1 MTEFHLLCRLCS
13 IEMDSGVVC
22 PPCVGQLAAD
32 LRALWATGD
41 LHGLDVDLDI
51 AIAKQSK
58 FAPSGG
64 GGRTTEAPL
73 PLNLDASDV
82 RADLH
87 STLATWCR
95 VILDTHGGTTPAD
108 TIAAMAQYL
117 HGQTAIIRTSEWGDE
132 CVDELR
138 EAVRRT
144 RRAIDRPVEKVFAG
158 TCPSCEMPVYGIAD
172 RESARCRTTD
182 CGGVVEDIDAR
193 REASVQAAK
202 EAAPGRQLTVAEA
215 AMAARALGRPITDRG
230 IRKAVAEGRLVA
242 VAVKPKLLVRLGD
255 VLDMTARKAQVA

>member
-1 MTEFHLLCRLCS
+1 MTVFHLLCRTCGS
-13 IEMDSGVVC
+13 EMDSGTVC
-22 PPCVGQLAAD
+22 PPCVGALAAD
-32 LRALWATGD
+32 LRALWASGP

-51 AIAKQSK
+51 AIAKQAR

-64 GGRTTEAPL
+64 GGRPVEAPL

-95 VILDTHGGTTPAD
+95 IILTAHGGTTPAD
-108 TIAAMAQYL
+108 TIPAMARYL
-117 HGQTAIIRTSEWGDE
+117 HRQTAIIRTSEWADE
-132 CVDELR
+132 AVDELR

-144 RRAIDRPVEKVFAG
+144 RRAIDRPVEMVFAG
-158 TCPSCEMPVYGIAD
+158 TCPTCEMPVYGMAD

-202 EAAPGRQLTVAEA
+202 DAAPGRQLTVAEA
-215 AMAARALGRPITDRG
+215 AMAARALGRGITDRG
-230 IRKAVAEGRLVA
+230 IRKAVAEGRLAPVSE
-242 VAVKPKLLVRLGD
+242 KPLKVRLGD
-255 VLDMTARKAQVA
+255 VLDMTARKKQVA

>member
-1 MTEFHLLCRLCS
+1 MTAFHLLCRLCDS
-13 IEMDSGVVC
+13 EIDSGVVC

-51 AIAKQSK
+51 AITKQSV

-64 GGRTTEAPL
+64 GGRPVEAPL
-73 PLNLDASDV
+73 PLNLAASDV

-95 VILDTHGGTTPAD
+95 VILDAHGGATLAD
-108 TIAAMAQYL
+108 TIPAMAQYL
-117 HGQTAIIRTSEWGDE
+117 HGQVVVIRTAEWGDE

-138 EAVRRT
+138 DAIRRT
-144 RRAIDRPVEKVFAG
+144 RRVIDRPMERVFAG
-158 TCPSCEMPVYGIAD
+158 TCPTCSMPVYGQAD
-172 RESARCRTTD
+172 RESARCRNAG
-182 CGGVVEDIDAR
+182 CGGVVEDVEAR

-202 EAAPGRQLTVAEA
+202 AVAPDKQLTVAEA
-215 AMAARALGRPITDRG
+215 AMAARALGRSITDRG
-230 IRKAVAEGRLVA
+230 IRKAVAEGRLA
-242 VAVKPKLLVRLGD
+242 AAAVKPKLLVKLGD
-255 VLDMTARKAQVA
+255 VLDMTARKKQVA